1 MWSIVLFLSIGIAIG
16 FLFNLNEKAKKINSN
31 LQLLG
36 LVLLLFSMGISIG
49 ANEKIVNS
57 IGKIGLQSF
66 LFAFFS
72 IASTV
77 AVGFIISKFVY
88 RRN

>member
-1 MWSIVLFLSIGIAIG
+1 MWSIILFLSAGIAIG
-16 FLFNLNEKAKKINSN
+16 FFFNLSEKSKKTNSN
-31 LQLLG
+31 IQLLG

-49 ANEKIVNS
+49 ANDKIVNS
-57 IGKIGLQSF
+57 IGKIGFQSF

-72 IASTV
+72 IVSTI
-77 AVGFIISKFVY
+77 AVGFVISKFVY

>member
-1 MWSIVLFLSIGIAIG
+1 MWSIILFLTVGISIG
-16 FLFNLNEKAKKINSN
+16 FFFNLSEKSKKMNSN

-49 ANEKIVNS
+49 ANDNIVNS
-57 IGKIGLQSF
+57 IGKIGFQSF

-72 IASTV
+72 IASTL
-77 AVGFIISKFVY
+77 AVGFVISKFLY